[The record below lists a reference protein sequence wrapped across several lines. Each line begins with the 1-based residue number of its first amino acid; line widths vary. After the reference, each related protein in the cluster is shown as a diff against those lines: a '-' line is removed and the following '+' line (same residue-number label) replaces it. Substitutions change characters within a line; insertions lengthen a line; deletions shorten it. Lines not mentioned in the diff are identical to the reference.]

1 MPNITTTELANSI
14 ATIVSAQVLGYLKS
28 NTVLAGL
35 VNRDYENEVAQHG
48 QTVQIPAAGTLVA
61 NDKAQNA
68 TVTRQN
74 PSDSKVD
81 VVLNNH
87 KEITF
92 MIEDFAKI
100 LARPD
105 WVATY
110 MSQSINVM
118 AEAVDAAIAGLY
130 SGFSQTI
137 DATAGL
143 SEVHFRQAR
152 RLLNSAKA
160 PMRQRYAVLHE
171 DAESEFLAIDK
182 AINRDYT
189 GAVGGGDAAT
199 QGGGMFYGFGVY
211 MDQNIP
217 VVAGTPNQ
225 PKNLFFQRNAMT
237 LVSRPLPVT
246 PGQMGVAQVVMVE
259 DNFALRT
266 TLSYNPDY
274 LAGQV
279 TVDTLFGL
287 AELRDNH
294 GVVVSTTEA

>member
-171 DAESEFLAIDK
+171 MPK
-182 AINRDYT
+182 ASSWPSTKPSTVTTPARS
-189 GAVGGGDAAT
+189 AAAT
-199 QGGGMFYGFGVY
+199 
-211 MDQNIP
+211 
-217 VVAGTPNQ
+217 
-225 PKNLFFQRNAMT
+225 
-237 LVSRPLPVT
+237 RPPRAAACST
-246 PGQMGVAQVVMVE
+246 
-259 DNFALRT
+259 ALASIWT
-266 TLSYNPDY
+266 KTS
-274 LAGQV
+274 QW
-279 TVDTLFGL
+279 
-287 AELRDNH
+287 
-294 GVVVSTTEA
+294 